1 MTETLSKS
9 FTVNIVHLQN
19 QQFQLWDS
27 DELKDGL
34 PPQRTMSKKNYF
46 HYIIV
51 LSPFLGLIIV
61 VILLSMEGQK
71 ALEFHKKYLN
81 WCSEVERK
89 SGNDMRVSNFRI
101 CIFG

>member
-27 DELKDGL
+27 DELKDDFL
-34 PPQRTMSKKNYF
+34 PKGQCKIKMYF

-61 VILLSMEGQK
+61 VPLLSMEGQK

-89 SGNDMRVSNFRI
+89 SGNDMRVSN
-101 CIFG
+101 

>member
-1 MTETLSKS
+1 MTETLFKY

-46 HYIIV
+46 HYTIV
-51 LSPFLGLIIV
+51 ISAFLGLDYSSSV
-61 VILLSMEGQK
+61 AVYGG
-71 ALEFHKKYLN
+71 
-81 WCSEVERK
+81 SE
-89 SGNDMRVSNFRI
+89 SSRI
-101 CIFG
+101 SSKIS

>member
-34 PPQRTMSKKNYF
+34 PPQRTMSKKNVFPLYHCAF
-46 HYIIV
+46 S
-51 LSPFLGLIIV
+51 LSGPDYSSSFAVYG
-61 VILLSMEGQK
+61 G
-71 ALEFHKKYLN
+71 
-81 WCSEVERK
+81 SE
-89 SGNDMRVSNFRI
+89 SSRI
-101 CIFG
+101 S

>member
-34 PPQRTMSKKNYF
+34 PPQRTMSKKKKF

-51 LSPFLGLIIV
+51 LSAFLGLIIV
-61 VILLSMEGQK
+61 VLLLSMEGQK

-81 WCSEVERK
+81 WCSEVEKVWERHECYHFL
-89 SGNDMRVSNFRI
+89 GELYL
-101 CIFG
+101 

>member
-9 FTVNIVHLQN
+9 FTVNRVHLHK

-27 DELKDGL
+27 DELKDRL
-34 PPQRTMSKKNYF
+34 PPQRTMSKKMYF

-61 VILLSMEGQK
+61 VILLFMEGQK

-81 WCSEVERK
+81 WCSEVEKVWERHE
-89 SGNDMRVSNFRI
+89 S
-101 CIFG
+101 

>member
-1 MTETLSKS
+1 MNSKTD
-9 FTVNIVHLQN
+9 F
-19 QQFQLWDS
+19 
-27 DELKDGL
+27 L
-34 PPQRTMSKKNYF
+34 PKGQCQKNNYF

-51 LSPFLGLIIV
+51 LSAFLGLIIV
-61 VILLSMEGQK
+61 VLLLSMEGQK

-81 WCSEVERK
+81 WCSEVGRK